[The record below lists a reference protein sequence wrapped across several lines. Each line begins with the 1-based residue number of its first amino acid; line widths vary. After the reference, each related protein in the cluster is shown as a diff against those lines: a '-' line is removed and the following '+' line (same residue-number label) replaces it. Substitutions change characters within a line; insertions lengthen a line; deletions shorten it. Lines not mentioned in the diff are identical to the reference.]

1 MSTGTGTGTGTTA
14 GATGTSGT
22 GAGGPAGAGA
32 AVARAGRAG
41 FSTTLLGFSLRG
53 LLLRGRTAGLAAL
66 PLVVAAVAV
75 VVLAVTSVPARY
87 GLQTTLAGDLLV
99 GLVVP
104 IVALVLG
111 TGAFGDEREGGTLPL
126 LRAVVRPR
134 WHVVLARAA
143 AAWVATVV
151 VCLPAVAACAVVG
164 VSIDLPAGEVLAG
177 LLLATTLS
185 AAAYCGLFVLLS
197 LLARRGLLAGLA
209 YVVLWET
216 FLAGL
221 APALRGLS
229 IGSYARRVVTPATP
243 GDVPL
248 GTVAASG
255 IATSAVVLVA
265 VALVAL
271 ALASWRLQRMDV
283 GQGGA

>member
-1 MSTGTGTGTGTTA
+1 MSETTTTTTTRRVP
-14 GATGTSGT
+14 GGTSG
-22 GAGGPAGAGA
+22 
-32 AVARAGRAG
+32 G
-41 FSTTLLGFSLRG
+41 FSTTLFGFSLRG
-53 LLLRGRTAGLAAL
+53 SLLRGRTAALALL
-66 PLVVAAVAV
+66 PLTVAAVAV
-75 VVLAVTSVPARY
+75 VVLAATSVPARY

-111 TGAFGDEREGGTLPL
+111 IGAFGDEREGGTLPL
-126 LRAVVRPR
+126 LRGVARPR
-134 WHVVLARAA
+134 WHVVVARAA
-143 AAWVATVV
+143 AAWVSTVV
-151 VCLPAVAACAVVG
+151 VCLPAVVACAVVG
-164 VSIDLPAGEVLAG
+164 TSINLPAGDVLAG
-177 LLLATTLS
+177 VVLATVLS

-229 IGSYARRVVTPATP
+229 IGSYGRRVATLAIP

-248 GTVAASG
+248 GTVAATG
-255 IATSAVVLVA
+255 VTTSALVLTGVA
-265 VALVAL
+265 VVSV

-283 GQGGA
+283 AGA